1 MMKKNPLAMISCIL
15 ITIGALNWGLVGLGG
30 LINTNLN
37 LVNLL
42 VGTWPMVEW
51 IVYLLVGVS
60 AIVHSIFC
68 FKGCCGSG
76 KCSCK

>member
-1 MMKKNPLAMISCIL
+1 MMKKNPLAIISCLL

-30 LINTNLN
+30 FINTNLN

-51 IVYLLVGVS
+51 IVYLLVGV
-60 AIVHSIFC
+60 AAVVHAIFC

-76 KCSCK
+76 KCECK